1 MLGLLYIFL
10 LAQTPE
16 DIMKSLGIKGRP
28 KTQPQTT
35 QTIIQTPVNIKDS
48 IIIKKQMEESEI
60 EKMYNN
66 YRLAFIEIRTETI
79 TIDSTMFGG
88 RKVRKEIVDTITL
101 NLKQFGYNHF
111 YWNLASYSQPGVMAT
126 DNYIIGPGDA
136 LTLNIWGTMEKTENL
151 VVNNEGKIFITGV
164 GTLNIAGLKYSEA
177 RDKIKKA
184 VMSKFSN
191 VSVDVTLSA
200 LRTVNIFL
208 TGEVYAPG
216 NYPVS
221 PLSSILYALYLGGGP
236 TKKGS
241 LRRIKI
247 IRRDGTTIYVDL
259 YDYFVKGKSVK
270 NIQFNDGDIIFVPP
284 IGKTVAVGGAVVRPG
299 IYELKSYET
308 ASDVFRMAGGLLP
321 EGYVGHITIE
331 GIENHNKRIIY
342 EKDFSSY
349 SEFKKLIK
357 NLKPSDGDFFKIDP
371 IARRRRAFVY
381 VGGNVYYPGVFAL
394 DKKTTLKSLLIR
406 SKIKEDTYME
416 RGEILRYVSD
426 SLYSII
432 PFNVE
437 SVLTSP
443 SYDTFK
449 LMEWDSILVFSID
462 ETKPAKNVYL
472 YGAVKKPGTYK
483 LLPGMTTGD
492 LLFGGIPLPTARLD
506 NAELLRKNMKDGTY
520 SIIPVDLTTDKGLN
534 LPLQI
539 GDNLIIK
546 NQQVKPDVVIISG
559 EVKYP
564 GKYALR
570 GKETLRSLIE
580 RAGGLTPNAYLDG
593 VVLER
598 KSVKEMKKKATKE
611 LITSA
616 KKELIVS
623 QSSLLG
629 ESIQP
634 QEVQVKQNIINQQ
647 LQLIKSVSQ
656 EGLSG
661 RVALPEKLGLDII
674 LEAGDSIFIPRIPS
688 TVQIIG
694 AVYNPTGVLYRKDL
708 KIKDVIE
715 MAGGFTPDADRRATY
730 VVRASGESV
739 KRVRKLKPGD
749 TVVVPRK
756 SPVQKTL
763 FDTLKDL
770 ALIVYQIGVAVA
782 ALNTL
787 RK

>member
-10 LAQTPE
+10 LAQAPQ
-16 DIMKSLGIKGRP
+16 DIIKSLGMKSPP
-28 KTQPQTT
+28 KTQPRVTQTT
-35 QTIIQTPVNIKDS
+35 VQPPINIRDS
-48 IIIKKQMEESEI
+48 IIIKKQMERSKI
-60 EKMYNN
+60 EMMYSN
-66 YRLAFIEIRTETI
+66 YRLAFIKIKGESIK
-79 TIDSTMFGG
+79 IDSTMLDSS
-88 RKVRKEIVDTITL
+88 RIIKVIRDTLTL
-101 NLKQFGYNHF
+101 DLKQFGYNHF
-111 YWNLASYSQPGVMAT
+111 YWNLATYSKPGVMAT

-136 LTLNIWGTMEKTENL
+136 FTLNIWGAMEQTENL
-151 VVNNEGKIFITGV
+151 VVNNEGKISITGV
-164 GTLNIAGLKYSEA
+164 GTLNIAGLKYGEA

-184 VMSKFSN
+184 VMSEFSN
-191 VSVDVTLSA
+191 VNVDVTLTN

-208 TGEVYAPG
+208 AGEVYAPG
-216 NYPVS
+216 NYFIS
-221 PLSSILYALYLGGGP
+221 PLSSVLYALYLGGGP
-236 TKKGS
+236 TKMGS

-247 IRRDGTTIYVDL
+247 IKRDGNVIYVDL
-259 YDYFVKGKSVK
+259 YDYFVKGRPVM
-270 NIQFNDGDIIFVPP
+270 NIQFNDGDIVFVPP

-308 ASDVFRMAGGLLP
+308 VSDVFRMAGGLLP
-321 EGYVGHITIE
+321 EAYIGRITVE
-331 GIENHNKRIIY
+331 GVKNHNKRILY

-371 IARRRRAFVY
+371 IAKRKREFVY

-394 DKKTTLKSLLIR
+394 DEKTTLKSLLKR
-406 SKIKEDTYME
+406 AKIKEDTYME

-426 SLYSII
+426 SLYSIV

-483 LLPGMTTGD
+483 LLPGMTAGD

-506 NAELLRKNMKDGTY
+506 NAELLRKNIEEGTY
-520 SIIPVDLTTDKGLN
+520 SIIPVDLTTEKGLN
-534 LPLQI
+534 LPLQM

-546 NQQVKPDVVIISG
+546 NQKVEPDVVTITG

-564 GKYALR
+564 GRYALR
-570 GKETLRSLIE
+570 ERETLRSLIE
-580 RAGGLTPNAYLDG
+580 RAGGLTPNAYIEG

-598 KSVKEMKKKATKE
+598 KSVKELKTKATKE
-611 LITSA
+611 LITTA

-629 ESIQP
+629 ESIHP
-634 QEVQVKQNIINQQ
+634 QEAQVKQSIINQQ
-647 LQLIKSVSQ
+647 LQLIGSIAQ

-674 LEAGDSIFIPRIPS
+674 LEAGDSIYIPRLPT

-694 AVYNPTGVLYRKDL
+694 AVYNPTGVLYRKGL

-715 MAGGFTPDADRRATY
+715 MAGGYTPDADRRATY
-730 VVRASGESV
+730 IVRASGESV

-756 SPVQKTL
+756 SPVQRTM

-782 ALNTL
+782 TLNTL